1 MIIALVS
8 LLVLGVALVVSRVA
22 LGQLVSNDTAR
33 DPHAWWVLG
42 LVTPLPAW
50 LVVFLGLLGTQ
61 ARPRPQLVST
71 SAWVLSAALA
81 LIGAIATE
89 ARVRAAGES
98 VEPDQASRLWRLG
111 VLAFLPAWGIALL
124 GHLLPH

>member
-1 MIIALVS
+1 MTIALVS
-8 LLVLGVALVVSRVA
+8 LLVLGVGLVVSRIV
-22 LGQLVSNDTAR
+22 LGQLAPGDRLR
-33 DPHAWWVLG
+33 DPHAWWSLG

-50 LVVFLGLLGTQ
+50 LVAFLGLLGTQ
-61 ARPRPQLVST
+61 ERPRPQLVST

-98 VEPDQASRLWRLG
+98 VESGQASRLWWLG
-111 VLAFLPAWGIALL
+111 VLAFIPAWAVAVL